1 MDREKFKALIVD
13 DEAINR
19 KMLANI
25 LDDFTNIVAKDGHQA
40 LQRAQN
46 TDDIDIIVLD
56 VMMPEID
63 GYEVCRRLKEDPKT
77 EHIPVVFVTSKGSEY
92 DEELGFRLGASDYI
106 TKPFN
111 SSIVRARIDN
121 HVRLKKQC
129 DFLEKLNVTDPLTG
143 IANRRSLEE
152 TLQREWVQAQETQ
165 RPLSLLMI
173 DIDYFKAFNDLYGHQ
188 QGDECLK
195 QVACMIQMQLVSP
208 GSHVSRYGGEEF
220 CVVLPEVEKAEAQ
233 QLASKIISA
242 IETASIEHRGSTLN
256 EKVSVSIGVT
266 TKSAQLKRASD
277 LIAIADRALYHSKR
291 SGRGQ
296 SYYMER

>member
-1 MDREKFKALIVD
+1 MDRESLKALIVD

-46 TDDIDIIVLD
+46 TDDLDIIVLD
-56 VMMPEID
+56 IMMPEID
-63 GYEVCRRLKEDPKT
+63 GYEVCRRLKADPKT

-143 IANRRSLEE
+143 IANRRALEE
-152 TLQREWVQAQETQ
+152 TLQREWAQANETQ
-165 RPLSLLMI
+165 QPLSLLMI

-195 QVACMIQMQLVSP
+195 RVAREIDSLLLSSR
-208 GSHVSRYGGEEF
+208 SHFSRYGGEEF
-220 CVVLPEVEKAEAQ
+220 CIVLPEVEKTEAQ
-233 QLASKIISA
+233 QLAAKIISA
-242 IETASIEHRGSTLN
+242 IETASLEHRGSTLN

-266 TKSAQLKRASD
+266 TKSARLERASD
-277 LIAIADRALYHSKR
+277 LIAIADKALYFSKR
-291 SGRGQ
+291 NGRGQ
-296 SYYMER
+296 SCFMD